1 MDLGG
6 PKMPA
11 LVLKFVE
18 VSPLENLRGP
28 ISETICSSI
37 RPLLILAI
45 DLAALWKQPTGIQI
59 TDLQTILN
67 IIDLASSRG
76 AFRAPELTQVGAIA
90 DKLGAFLGA
99 LAEQQKANKE
109 AEGKPADAPADAPAE
124 APAEEKKE

>member
-1 MDLGG
+1 MTEVND
-6 PKMPA
+6 KQVSTDAPA
-11 LVLKFVE
+11 PELP
-18 VSPLENLRGP
+18 SRQ
-28 ISETICSSI
+28 
-37 RPLLILAI
+37 
-45 DLAALWKQPTGIQI
+45 QPPGIQI